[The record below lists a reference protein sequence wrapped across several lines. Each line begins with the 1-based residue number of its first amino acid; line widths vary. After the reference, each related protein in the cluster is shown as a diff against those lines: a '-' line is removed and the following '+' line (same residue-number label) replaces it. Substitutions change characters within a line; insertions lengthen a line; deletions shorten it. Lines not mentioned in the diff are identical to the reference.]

1 MLYWRYR
8 SMNNDPTF
16 SPIEDIIND
25 IKAGK
30 MVIITDD
37 ADRENEGDLIASAE
51 CITPEIVNFMAKYG
65 RGLICTPISESIA
78 TRLELPMMVP
88 NNRESFKTNFTVSVD
103 AAKGITT
110 GISAADRATT
120 IKLLSEDCTIGEDLV
135 QPGHIFPLLAKP
147 GGVLRRAGHTEA
159 AIDLAKL
166 AGLNEA
172 AVICEILNDDGTMSR
187 LPELLNL
194 AKDHDLK
201 IGTIESLIQY
211 RRKRERLIEH
221 LETISLPTSWGD
233 FDLHMYQSAFDEE
246 THLALVRGKIDP
258 DSPITVRVHSECLT
272 GDVFG
277 SKRCDCGIQLDSA
290 MERISSEENGILLYM
305 RQEGR
310 GIGLK
315 AKIHAYKL
323 QEEGYDTVEANEK
336 LGYPSDL
343 RDYGIGAQ
351 ILYDLGVRKI
361 RLMTNNP
368 KKVVGLNAH
377 KLEIVEQIPI
387 KSPPNPHNKRYLDT
401 KRDKLGHKL

>member
-1 MLYWRYR
+1 
-8 SMNNDPTF
+8 MNNDPTF
-16 SPIEDIIND
+16 SPIEDIITD

-88 NNRESFKTNFTVSVD
+88 NNMESFKTNFTVSVD

-194 AKDHDLK
+194 ANEHDLK

-387 KSPPNPHNKRYLDT
+387 KSPPNPHNERYLDT

>member
-1 MLYWRYR
+1 
-8 SMNNDPTF
+8 MNNNPPF
-16 SPIEDIIND
+16 SPIEDIITD

-194 AKDHDLK
+194 AKEHDLK

-387 KSPPNPHNKRYLDT
+387 KSTPNPHNERYLDT

>member
-1 MLYWRYR
+1 
-8 SMNNDPTF
+8 MNNDPTF
-16 SPIEDIIND
+16 SPIEDIITD

-51 CITPEIVNFMAKYG
+51 CITPEVVNFMAKYG

-194 AKDHDLK
+194 ANEHDLK

-387 KSPPNPHNKRYLDT
+387 KSPPNPHNERYLDT

>member
-1 MLYWRYR
+1 
-8 SMNNDPTF
+8 MNNDPTF
-16 SPIEDIIND
+16 SPIEDIITD

-194 AKDHDLK
+194 AKEHDLK

-387 KSPPNPHNKRYLDT
+387 KSPPNPHNERYLDT

>member
-1 MLYWRYR
+1 
-8 SMNNDPTF
+8 MNNNPPF
-16 SPIEDIIND
+16 SPIEDIITD

-51 CITPEIVNFMAKYG
+51 CITPEIVNFMAKHG

-194 AKDHDLK
+194 ANEHDLK

-387 KSPPNPHNKRYLDT
+387 KSPPNPHNERYLDT

>member
-1 MLYWRYR
+1 
-8 SMNNDPTF
+8 MNNDPPF

-194 AKDHDLK
+194 AKEHDLK

>member
-1 MLYWRYR
+1 M
-8 SMNNDPTF
+8 SNDSPF
-16 SPIEDIIND
+16 SPVEDIIEDI
-25 IKAGK
+25 KKGK

-51 CITPEIVNFMAKYG
+51 CITPEIVNFMSKYG

-103 AAKGITT
+103 AASGITT
-110 GISAADRATT
+110 GISAADRSTT

-159 AIDLAKL
+159 ATDLAKL

-187 LPELLNL
+187 LPELLKL
-194 AKDHDLK
+194 AETHDLK

-211 RRKRERLIEH
+211 RRKREKLIEH
-221 LETISLPTSWGD
+221 LETINLPTNWGD

-258 DSPITVRVHSECLT
+258 DSAITVRVHSECLT

-277 SKRCDCGIQLDSA
+277 SRRCDCGIQLDSA
-290 MERISSEENGILLYM
+290 MERISNEECGILLYM

-310 GIGLK
+310 GIGLQ

-323 QEEGYDTVEANEK
+323 QEQGYDTVEANEK
-336 LGYPSDL
+336 LGFPSDL

-387 KSPPNPHNKRYLDT
+387 KSPPNPHNERYLDT
-401 KRDKLGHKL
+401 KRDKLGQKL

>member
-1 MLYWRYR
+1 
-8 SMNNDPTF
+8 MNNDPPF

-25 IKAGK
+25 IKSGK

-194 AKDHDLK
+194 AKEHDLK

-387 KSPPNPHNKRYLDT
+387 KSPPNPHNERYLDT

>member
-1 MLYWRYR
+1 
-8 SMNNDPTF
+8 
-16 SPIEDIIND
+16 
-25 IKAGK
+25 KAGK

-103 AAKGITT
+103 AAKVLTT

-120 IKLLSEDCTIGEDLV
+120 IKLLSEDCTSGEDLV

-194 AKDHDLK
+194 ANEHDLK

-387 KSPPNPHNKRYLDT
+387 KSPPNPHNERYLDT

>member
-1 MLYWRYR
+1 
-8 SMNNDPTF
+8 MNNNPPF

-51 CITPEIVNFMAKYG
+51 CITPEIVNFMAKHG

-194 AKDHDLK
+194 AKEHDLK

-387 KSPPNPHNKRYLDT
+387 KSPPNPHNERYLDT